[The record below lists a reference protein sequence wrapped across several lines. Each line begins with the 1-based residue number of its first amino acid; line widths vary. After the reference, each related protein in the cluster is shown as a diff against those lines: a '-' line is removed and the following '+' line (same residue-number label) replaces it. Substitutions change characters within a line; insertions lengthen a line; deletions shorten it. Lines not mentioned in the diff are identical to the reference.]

1 MPPASLPCAF
11 DASCRAR
18 LGNAGGFRQ
27 TRAHCARE
35 KQGSV
40 DTADIVIVGG
50 GIVGS
55 ATAYF
60 LSMDAAASGRRIVLI
75 ERDAG
80 YGTGSTGRS
89 AGGVRQQFS
98 TPENIAMS
106 QFTLSVFRSLKEM
119 FGADADVGFREQ
131 GYLLLAAPETRIDP
145 RGERRPPA
153 VAGADIVLLD
163 SGGLAQRFPWLVTE
177 GVAAGAYGRS
187 GEGWFDPPSLA
198 ALFRKAAQQRGVTVL
213 YDDVTGI
220 EAGTSVEAVRLASG
234 RRIACGALVNAAGAW
249 GGRLAAL
256 AGLQL
261 PVEPRKRYVY
271 VIDCREAPDALHG
284 GPLTVDPIG
293 RMVSPR
299 RQDLPV
305 RPVARGKQRAA
316 SRQSR
321 PIDHDFFEQRGL
333 ATAWPHACRPSRASR
348 SSMHG
353 RASTTTT
360 RSTTT
365 PSSVRTPSIA
375 NFYFANGFSG
385 HGAQQAAAAGRAIA
399 ELILHGAFRTLD
411 LTRFGYARIAER
423 RPAAR
428 AKCDLKMC

>member
-1 MPPASLPCAF
+1 MPVAS
-11 DASCRAR
+11 AR
-18 LGNAGGFRQ
+18 LAR
-27 TRAHCARE
+27 TCARE

-89 AGGVRQQFS
+89 AGGVRAQFS

-106 QFTLSVFRSLKEM
+106 RFTLSVFRSLKEM

-131 GYLLLAAPETRIDP
+131 GYLLLAAPETKSILAENVDIQQS
-145 RGERRPPA
+145 
-153 VAGADIVLLD
+153 AGGDIVLLD

-234 RRIACGALVNAAGAW
+234 RRIVCGALVNAAGAW

-271 VIDCREAPDALHG
+271 VIDSREAPDALHG
-284 GPLTVDPIG
+284 GPLTVDPSGVWFRPEG
-293 RMVSPR
+293 RMFLCGRSPEESSEPPAENL
-299 RQDLPV
+299 DH
-305 RPVARGKQRAA
+305 
-316 SRQSR
+316 
-321 PIDHDFFEQRGL
+321 IDHDFFTNEVWPSLAARVPAFESVKVVNAWAGFYDYNTLDHNAVIGPHPEQ
-333 ATAWPHACRPSRASR
+333 
-348 SSMHG
+348 
-353 RASTTTT
+353 
-360 RSTTT
+360 
-365 PSSVRTPSIA
+365 A

-385 HGAQQAAAAGRAIA
+385 HGAQQGAAAGRAIS
-399 ELILHGAFRTLD
+399 ELILHGGFRTLD

-423 RPAAR
+423 RPLFER
-428 AKCDLKMC
+428 NVI